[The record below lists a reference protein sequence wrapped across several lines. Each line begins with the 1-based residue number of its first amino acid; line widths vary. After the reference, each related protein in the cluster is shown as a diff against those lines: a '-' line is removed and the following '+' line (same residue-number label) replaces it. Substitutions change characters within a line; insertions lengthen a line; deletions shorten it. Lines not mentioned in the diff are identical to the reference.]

1 MTYEAPL
8 HFACQ
13 NRSLGV
19 DDRRV
24 AYWVEACRQQLLT
37 HVCPLWELL
46 PPGAAL
52 YANDAKF
59 PEGTALVVL
68 FVDDDGDDLA
78 AGLHGAIGGVP
89 YVLIDVHQSN
99 EPSVVLSHEF
109 IETTCNQYLT
119 RWTPDII
126 QKGHRYRYPYEPCD
140 PVQRQTYS
148 IPVDVGDGTR
158 LISVSNFVLPSWFE
172 PGTSSELF
180 DFAGRLGAPFEI
192 ADGGYA
198 APMVDGVVSFESTGL
213 VRFMR
218 RKLAAWGRL
227 SRLVEQGKQP

>member
-1 MTYEAPL
+1 MTYEAPK
-8 HFACQ
+8 HYAVY
-13 NRSLGV
+13 NKSIGV

-52 YANDAKF
+52 YENGTNF
-59 PEGTALVVL
+59 PPETALVVL
-68 FVDDDGDDLA
+68 FVDDDGDPQA

-89 YVLIDVHQSN
+89 YVLIDVHEPN

-109 IETTCNQYLT
+109 IETTCNQYLE
-119 RWTPDII
+119 RWTPDVV
-126 QKGHRYRYPYEPCD
+126 QKGRRYRYPYEPCD

-158 LISVSNFVLPSWFE
+158 VIQVSNFVLPSWFE
-172 PGTSSELF
+172 PGTASELF
-180 DFAGRLGAPFEI
+180 DFAGRLSAPFEI

-198 APMVDGVVSFESTGL
+198 APMVDGVVNFESTGL
-213 VRFMR
+213 VRLTK
-218 RKLAAWGRL
+218 RKLMPWARL
-227 SRLVEQGKQP
+227 SRIIEQGKAP